1 MKVELNQDWTE
12 FLSALIARRVR
23 FVLVGG
29 HAVAGHAEPRF
40 TEDLDVLVE
49 PTLTNAK
56 RLRAAL
62 VDFGFGPVAPT
73 AAVLAAPDKVFML
86 GRKPSRIDVL
96 TGIDGVSFEQV
107 WEGRVRADFVAR
119 PLYVIGRAE
128 LIANKRASGRPKDL
142 LDLAALKAHAP
153 GPSRKTTKKRSPS
166 SVSAKSRRAKRASTR
181 R

>member
-1 MKVELNQDWTE
+1 VKVELNRDWTE

-40 TEDLDVLVE
+40 TEDLDVFVE

-62 VDFGFGPVAPT
+62 VDFGFGPVVPSAT
-73 AAVLAAPDKVFML
+73 VLAAPDKVFML

-96 TGIDGVSFEQV
+96 TGIDGVSFEQA
-107 WEGRVRADFVAR
+107 WEGRVEADFVAP

-142 LDLAALKAHAP
+142 IDLAALKAHAP
-153 GPSRKTTKKRSPS
+153 KPARRKAEKRAPTSRTPSGSRKPR
-166 SVSAKSRRAKRASTR
+166 
-181 R
+181 